1 MGTQSILPSY
11 FGALWV
17 TWLRAPSSICGPVPR
32 VPRPIWSLFRNL
44 MLLSS
49 LGLNPVS
56 SISSRGRHRSP
67 PGITFAPGCSLSY
80 QGERPGATGGDKE
93 EVPCSADAPQ
103 MLQSTSKKRPAGET
117 EARRM
122 AEAGPSLHALP
133 RELYSEGS
141 RWRAKKRGHVVL
153 LKNQQPSLGRQ
164 PLPSTAWAQKPCPKP
179 ALQRQKQS
187 LEALNGAQCPL
198 LAGFY
203 VKKRHKGHL
212 EALGAPIF
220 SLNVKG
226 EAAIAGLPAPWL
238 R

>member
-1 MGTQSILPSY
+1 MGRKTGLLHQKVPSRRRCWVVGIQPIHPSY

-17 TWLRAPSSICGPVPR
+17 TWLRAPCSNCGPVPR

-67 PGITFAPGCSLSY
+67 PGITLAPGCSLSY

-93 EVPCSADAPQ
+93 EVPCSSDAPQ

-117 EARRM
+117 EAQRM

-133 RELYSEGS
+133 RELYSEVS

-153 LKNQQPSLGRQ
+153 LKNQQPS
-164 PLPSTAWAQKPCPKP
+164 
-179 ALQRQKQS
+179 
-187 LEALNGAQCPL
+187 
-198 LAGFY
+198 AG
-203 VKKRHKGHL
+203 
-212 EALGAPIF
+212 
-220 SLNVKG
+220 
-226 EAAIAGLPAPWL
+226 
-238 R
+238 